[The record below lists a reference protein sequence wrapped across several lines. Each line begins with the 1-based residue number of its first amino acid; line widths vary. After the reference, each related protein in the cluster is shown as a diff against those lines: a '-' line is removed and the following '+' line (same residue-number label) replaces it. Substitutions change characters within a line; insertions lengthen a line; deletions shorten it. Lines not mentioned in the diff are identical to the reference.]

1 MKSMKTFL
9 LLLLPISL
17 LAGPWVSAAPQ
28 SASPPQPIQDLNK
41 APMPAPPPLF
51 PPGPPPASYVIGPQD
66 VLKISVA
73 DEGPEMQNQSAIVGP
88 DGVIS
93 FWTLR
98 NIPAGGKTLREL
110 QDKIAALLA
119 DGYIK
124 NPVVRAEIDK
134 YKSQYVT
141 IIGEVRTP
149 SRIPM
154 MASKSLLEALA
165 DAGGQSGQAAN
176 DAEVSHTGGVKEM
189 IDLRDVQAAQAYM
202 LKDGDVVLVMKAQTF
217 YINGEVKNQGALV
230 WQRSMTLSQAVTLA
244 GGLTDRG
251 TYRNAEATRVVQGKA
266 TVVKLKEQSL
276 VLPEDVLTI
285 NKRIF

>member
-1 MKSMKTFL
+1 MKTFL
-9 LLLLPISL
+9 LLLLPMSL
-17 LAGPWVSAAPQ
+17 LAGPWLSAAPRGAPQ
-28 SASPPQPIQDLNK
+28 SASPPPIQDPDK
-41 APMPAPPPLF
+41 APMPTPPLF

-189 IDLRDVQAAQAYM
+189 IDLRDVQGAQAYM

-251 TYRNAEATRVVQGKA
+251 TYRKAEATRVVQGKA